1 MHRSIITNLVKWKNA
16 HEHLPI
22 LLRGARQ
29 IGKTTAVQ
37 QFANANFSHMVNINF
52 ELDPD
57 YANCFQTLKPQEIIN
72 QVLLK
77 QNTPIIP
84 GKTLL
89 FLDEIQSC
97 PRAIMALRYFKEQMP
112 ELHVIGA
119 GSLLEFALNDKN
131 FRMPVGRVQFLYM
144 HPLSFYEYLA
154 AKEKQTLLNHMN
166 EATPTN
172 PPSDVAHQELLKL
185 VKEYLTVGGMPGV
198 LDHYIKYQDI
208 SVCQNL

>member
-16 HEHLPI
+16 YEHLPI

-154 AKEKQTLLNHMN
+154 AKEKQGKIY
-166 EATPTN
+166 N
-172 PPSDVAHQELLKL
+172 PFCEV
-185 VKEYLTVGGMPGV
+185 
-198 LDHYIKYQDI
+198 
-208 SVCQNL
+208 

>member
-1 MHRSIITNLVKWKNA
+1 
-16 HEHLPI
+16 
-22 LLRGARQ
+22 
-29 IGKTTAVQ
+29 
-37 QFANANFSHMVNINF
+37 MVNINF

-119 GSLLEFALNDKN
+119 GSLLEFALNDEN

-154 AKEKQTLLNHMN
+154 AKGKQTLLNHMN

-185 VKEYLTVGGMPGV
+185 VKEYLIIGGMPGV